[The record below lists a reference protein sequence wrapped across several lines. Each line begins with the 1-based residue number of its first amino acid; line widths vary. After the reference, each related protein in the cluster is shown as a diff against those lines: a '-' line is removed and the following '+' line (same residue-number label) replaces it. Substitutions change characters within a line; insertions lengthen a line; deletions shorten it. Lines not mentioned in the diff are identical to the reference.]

1 MARTLL
7 VCALLAAVPAAA
19 PAQQAPAA
27 TETVVRLTVRPMA
40 APKPVLK
47 YVFLPEMK
55 DMEPGN
61 PVQGYLKCFSEQQ
74 NFWYNRTAVE
84 NRQKWLEMP
93 LHQLPLD
100 QVSEYGYLGT
110 TGGPLVRAE
119 RAARLSSPDW
129 QVLLQAK
136 REGPNML
143 LPEIQQH
150 REIGSALKVR
160 FRAQIAQ
167 RDYDGAVI
175 TAQTMFALARHLG
188 EHPALISN
196 LVGLAV
202 ANLATGPLEEMAQ
215 QPDSPNL
222 FWALTDLP
230 NPIVSIQRG
239 LEGER
244 MFSGWQFVGLD
255 GSAPMSEAELRKVVA
270 RIEQVQKYRV
280 EARDATRAD
289 VRAWLKE
296 RAGDEKALAAARRRL
311 AEAGLDQEKLKEFP
325 PLQVVL
331 LDEKRAHDVARDE
344 VMKWMKVPYWQADDP
359 LAATPS
365 THDDPLAAGLPQFSV
380 RVRRAQTRIQQRLAL
395 LAHVE
400 ALRLYAADHD
410 GKLPARLNDLALPL
424 PVDPVTG
431 KAFRYEVE
439 GQTAV
444 LHGTPPKGEE
454 KNAPY
459 NVRFVVTVQK

>member
-1 MARTLL
+1 MARTLF
-7 VCALLAAVPAAA
+7 VCALLAAVPSAA
-19 PAQQAPAA
+19 PAQQASDA
-27 TETVVRLTVRPMA
+27 TETIVRLTVRPMA
-40 APKPVLK
+40 APKPALK
-47 YVFLPEMK
+47 YVLLPEMK

-74 NFWYNRTAVE
+74 NFWFDRTAGL
-84 NRQKWLEMP
+84 NRQKWQDVP
-93 LHQLPLD
+93 LHELPLD
-100 QVSEYGYLGT
+100 HVRQYGYLGSH
-110 TGGPLVRAE
+110 GGPLVRAE
-119 RAARLSSPDW
+119 RAARLTTPDW
-129 QVLLQAK
+129 QVLLAAK

-167 RDYDGAVI
+167 RDYDGAVV
-175 TAQTMFALARHLG
+175 TAQTMFALSRHLG

-202 ANLATGPLEEMAQ
+202 ANLATGPLEEMVQ
-215 QPDSPNL
+215 EPDSPNL

-244 MFSGWQFVGLD
+244 MFSAWQFVGLD
-255 GSAPMSEAELRKVVA
+255 GSAPMADAALRKVVA
-270 RIEQVQKYRV
+270 QIAQVQKYKV
-280 EARDATRAD
+280 EARDATRVD
-289 VRAWLKE
+289 VPAWLKE
-296 RAGDEKALAAARRRL
+296 RAGDEKVVAAARRRL

-331 LDEKRAHDVARDE
+331 LDEKHAHDVVRDE
-344 VMKWMKVPYWQADDP
+344 VMKWMKVPYWQAQDHLSVTPPTGDDP
-359 LAATPS
+359 LTA
-365 THDDPLAAGLPQFSV
+365 DLPRIPV

-400 ALRLYAADHD
+400 ALRLYAADHG
-410 GKLPARLNDLALPL
+410 GKLPARLSDVALPL

-431 KAFRYEVE
+431 KAFRYEVD

-444 LHGTPPKGEE
+444 LQGTPPKGEE

-459 NVRFVVTVQK
+459 NVRFVVAVNR